1 MHMDERGR
9 LANTTEP
16 PPTSLAEF
24 DEAKYLP
31 YLDDIDLD
39 EAQKRELMR
48 LVWAIMRTWVVMDLP
63 MDSCGQIIEALLDPN
78 ANDSGDVK

>member
-31 YLDDIDLD
+31 YLDDFDLD
-39 EAQKRELMR
+39 EAQKRELLG
-48 LVWAIMRTWVVMDLP
+48 LVWNIMRAWIIMDLP

-78 ANDSGDVK
+78 ATDSDDVK